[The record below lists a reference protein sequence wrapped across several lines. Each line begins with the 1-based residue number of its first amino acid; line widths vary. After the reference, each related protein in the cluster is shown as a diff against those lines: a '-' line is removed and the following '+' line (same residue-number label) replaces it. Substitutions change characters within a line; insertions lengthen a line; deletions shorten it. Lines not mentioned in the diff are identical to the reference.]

1 MIFIPWRSGSHRLYQ
16 KVLIVLSI
24 FSTCCLGLIIPHE
37 TDLSVDRLSFKE
49 LEHLSND
56 PVVTHT
62 VEFKLAKQVKGEL
75 YVYGN
80 SIEIGSL
87 KVGLFGTVVPI
98 TAENFLQLSNMT
110 FGYGYEKSIFHRI
123 IENFVI
129 QGGDFERQDGT
140 GGHSVFNDGKFL
152 DENFN
157 IKHSKKG
164 RLSMANAGP
173 NTNGAQFFIT
183 TTEDAGFLDGKHVVF
198 GQLID
203 GFDTLSLLNKVST
216 DSNDRPHDDIY
227 ISDIKITDFGIKEE
241 LLKLGALDSR
251 YSDASQMNRPLE
263 NGDKTINLEDI
274 PVVPLDDSSMLSKY
288 KYLFFFCICAIG
300 YLTKKH
306 YYRRQLVT
314 DIKDNDYY

>member
-1 MIFIPWRSGSHRLYQ
+1 
-16 KVLIVLSI
+16 
-24 FSTCCLGLIIPHE
+24 
-37 TDLSVDRLSFKE
+37 
-49 LEHLSND
+49 
-56 PVVTHT
+56 
-62 VEFKLAKQVKGEL
+62 
-75 YVYGN
+75 
-80 SIEIGSL
+80 
-87 KVGLFGTVVPI
+87 
-98 TAENFLQLSNMT
+98 MT

-183 TTEDAGFLDGKHVVF
+183 TSDDAGFLDGKHVVF

-203 GFDTLSLLNKVST
+203 GFDTLGLLNKVST

-251 YSDASQMNRPLE
+251 YSDTSQMNRPLE

-288 KYLFFFCICAIG
+288 K
-300 YLTKKH
+300 
-306 YYRRQLVT
+306 RQLVT